1 MQGQSAIWQLHN
13 HIVMLRD
20 YNDNQIFL
28 FPKFIL
34 SFFNRTYNSCKN
46 HAISFMIKAK
56 KGLERNEQ
64 RKNNILKNLHKIY
77 QTSKKIWLKKI
88 VT

>member
-34 SFFNRTYNSCKN
+34 SFFQSD
-46 HAISFMIKAK
+46 
-56 KGLERNEQ
+56 L
-64 RKNNILKNLHKIY
+64 
-77 QTSKKIWLKKI
+77 
-88 VT
+88 

>member
-1 MQGQSAIWQLHN
+1 MIIRFFYSPN
-13 HIVMLRD
+13 
-20 YNDNQIFL
+20 L
-28 FPKFIL
+28 FYL
-34 SFFNRTYNSCKN
+34 FFNRTYNSCKN